1 MVNHFC
7 GEDMKA
13 DSALIR
19 APRNNSGESSLEA
32 EKGEQHLMDTSNVT
46 LHEELG
52 VERRKEAASQPLY
65 LIRYE

>member
-19 APRNNSGESSLEA
+19 ATRNNSGESPLEA
-32 EKGEQHLMDTSNVT
+32 GKGEQPLMETSNVIP
-46 LHEELG
+46 HEEPSL
-52 VERRKEAASQPLY
+52 ERRKEAASQPLY